1 MKRYLFITFVYL
13 ITNVTYSQKKI
24 VLIDSLTRQ
33 PISFAII
40 QKKNGTGVYSNE
52 NGVFNIE
59 QGYTDT
65 LKIYHLGYYIKTI
78 KSTKLSDSL
87 FLKPRVEELKEVIIN
102 SRGKTQKDIKLLK
115 KPGSFNNMFLRSGTE
130 ILTFLF
136 PNNKILD
143 FEIDKIIFHFNKLK
157 YSKNKDELKEQQS
170 VIKINIYEL
179 KKDRLNKLIFSSKP
193 KKINAYNKDELII
206 NLKEEFITLKKEGIA
221 FGIEYIGNID
231 KNGDFYKTLKL
242 YLRPSLVK
250 NNSKYY
256 NAKTFLKYT
265 LKNKNETIPINKII
279 NSNLPKDL
287 KKSYDRNLAISL
299 ELSK

>member
-157 YSKNKDELKEQQS
+157 Y
-170 VIKINIYEL
+170 
-179 KKDRLNKLIFSSKP
+179 
-193 KKINAYNKDELII
+193 AYNKDELII